1 MKTRIAFILLLAF
14 AASCSQS
21 GTNGEEST
29 MAEIITTSS
38 SKTSTM
44 EIASV
49 EEFDSALN
57 APAAPEPPIPEAYS
71 KYNLDL
77 IDDDS
82 IVSNDVD
89 TTDIV
94 TVDTT
99 DSNKYRQAY
108 KTGISFGAVHKSRPT
123 NEQFSDIILKNEQ
136 KGDASSAA
144 IMMAGKYFKM
154 LQICADKNTDEKR
167 LKQAVDGLENLRN
180 YINDALQSNKDVNT
194 NLILQKISDNTLA
207 CRSVYEKCNEDYN
220 GESDK
225 YRILADTIR
234 IMQKNLFAD

>member
-1 MKTRIAFILLLAF
+1 MKTRITFILLLAL
-14 AASCSQS
+14 AASCSQC
-21 GTNGEEST
+21 GTNSEESS
-29 MAEIITTSS
+29 MAEIITTSNTT
-38 SKTSTM
+38 TSTM
-44 EIASV
+44 NIESV
-49 EEFDSALN
+49 EESDSAIS
-57 APAAPEPPIPEAYS
+57 APSTPEPSIPEAYS
-71 KYNLDL
+71 KYNLNL

-82 IVSNDVD
+82 IVSNNVD
-89 TTDIV
+89 TTGIV
-94 TVDTT
+94 TIDTS
-99 DSNKYRQAY
+99 DSNKYRLAF
-108 KTGISFGAVHKSRPT
+108 KTGMSFGAVHKSRPT

-154 LQICADKNTDEKR
+154 LQICADKNADEKR

-194 NLILQKISDNTLA
+194 NLILQKISENTLA

>member
-1 MKTRIAFILLLAF
+1 
-14 AASCSQS
+14 
-21 GTNGEEST
+21 
-29 MAEIITTSS
+29 MAEIITTSNTT
-38 SKTSTM
+38 TSTM
-44 EIASV
+44 NIESV
-49 EEFDSALN
+49 EESDSAIS
-57 APAAPEPPIPEAYS
+57 APSTPEPSIPEAYS
-71 KYNLDL
+71 KYNLNL

-82 IVSNDVD
+82 IVSNNVD
-89 TTDIV
+89 TTGIV
-94 TVDTT
+94 TIDTS
-99 DSNKYRQAY
+99 DSNKYRLAF
-108 KTGISFGAVHKSRPT
+108 KTGMSFGAVHKSRPT

-154 LQICADKNTDEKR
+154 LQICADKNADEKR

-194 NLILQKISDNTLA
+194 NLILQKISENTLA

>member
-1 MKTRIAFILLLAF
+1 MKTRITFILLLAL

-21 GTNGEEST
+21 GTNSEESS
-29 MAEIITTSS
+29 MAEIITTSNTT
-38 SKTSTM
+38 TSTM
-44 EIASV
+44 NIESV
-49 EEFDSALN
+49 EESDSAIS
-57 APAAPEPPIPEAYS
+57 APSTPEPSIPEAYS
-71 KYNLDL
+71 KYNLNL

-82 IVSNDVD
+82 IVSNNVD
-89 TTDIV
+89 TTGIV
-94 TVDTT
+94 TIDTS
-99 DSNKYRQAY
+99 DSNKYRLAF
-108 KTGISFGAVHKSRPT
+108 KTGMSFGAVHKSRPT

-154 LQICADKNTDEKR
+154 LQICADKNADEKR

-194 NLILQKISDNTLA
+194 NLILQKISENTLA